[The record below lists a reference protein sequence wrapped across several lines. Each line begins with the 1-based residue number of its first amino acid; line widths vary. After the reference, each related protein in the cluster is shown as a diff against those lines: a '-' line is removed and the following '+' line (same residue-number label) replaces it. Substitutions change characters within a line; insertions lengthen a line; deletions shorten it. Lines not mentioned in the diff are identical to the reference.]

1 MPSVTPVLWTYRIN
15 KNGLSPIYIRVTDT
29 SGTNYKSLKIYVKPG
44 HWNKAGRVTT
54 RHRNAED
61 INRTITEAVQT
72 AEAELLRRRG
82 TRERITTEGIKRAME
97 EAEPDALPCRQ
108 DFFAFAD
115 DFVAGYLERGQVW
128 THDRYVTV
136 LKKLRRYTGEP
147 FAFEDLTPALLRRYE
162 NYLMSEFGNSRN
174 TIATN
179 LNTLRT
185 VVRRAIAEGRIDYGQ
200 NPFNA
205 HKITLER
212 TERVRLT
219 LAEIQTIE
227 ALDLDPLSRMGL
239 ARNTFLLQFYAG
251 GARFSDAALLR
262 WRSVRDGQIAYIA
275 SKTKKAT
282 VLPLVAQAA
291 AVLDVYR
298 PDAEPDPDAFVLPL
312 LTGYDLSTPTHKKK
326 AIRSRTTQVNLALKK
341 VAALAGID
349 KNVSTHIARHSFAD
363 HCRTSGLSVYDIS
376 QALRHSSLK
385 QTERYLNGFDTG
397 GLGDKL
403 HAIFSAP
410 DTPPPAE

>member
-1 MPSVTPVLWTYRIN
+1 MPAVTPVLWTYRTN
-15 KNGLSPIYIRVTDT
+15 KEGLSPIYIRVTGS
-29 SGTNYKSLKIYVKPG
+29 SGSSYKSLKIYVKPG

-54 RHRNAED
+54 RHPNAED
-61 INRTITEAVQT
+61 INKTIAAAVKTAEDELYRRRAAGERVTTEAV
-72 AEAELLRRRG
+72 
-82 TRERITTEGIKRAME
+82 KRAME
-97 EAEPDALPCRQ
+97 ETEPDAQPGRE

-162 NYLMSEFGNSRN
+162 NYLMSEFDNSRN

-185 VVRRAIAEGRIDYGQ
+185 VVRRAIAEGRMTYGM

-212 TERVRLT
+212 TEKVRLA
-219 LAEIQTIE
+219 LAEIQKLE
-227 ALDLDPLSRMGL
+227 ALDLDPQSRMGL

-251 GARFSDAALLR
+251 GARFSDVALLR
-262 WRSVRDGQIAYIA
+262 WRSIRDGEIAYIA
-275 SKTKKAT
+275 SKTKKAN

-291 AVLDVYR
+291 AVIDIYR
-298 PDAEPDPDAFVLPL
+298 PDSEPDPEAFVLPL
-312 LTGYDLSTPTHKKK
+312 LTGYDLSTPTLKKQ
-326 AIRSRTTQVNLALKK
+326 AIRSRTTQVNLALKL
-341 VAALAGID
+341 VAARAELD
-349 KNVSTHIARHSFAD
+349 KNLSTHIARHSFAD

-403 HAIFSAP
+403 HAIFGASGTAP
-410 DTPPPAE
+410 TAG